1 MNCSRGAN
9 LLAPLALVWLA
20 ILRGLLY
27 TAAVPPWQAPDEF
40 RHFEYVR
47 LIVDKGRLVDYGDLS
62 QPLQEEIIAS
72 MVDHDYWRF
81 GYAPL
86 PYDQSDPPHI
96 FEEVM
101 PPVYAHMLY
110 QPPLYYAL
118 AALWLLPFSQADV
131 TTQLLIVRSFS
142 VLLGALTIL
151 VAFLITREVFPDD
164 LFMTIGVPM
173 MVALLPMHT
182 FINSSVNGDNLAELL
197 VSLVIL
203 VVIRSLR
210 PGFLFHALLLLP
222 LLLLAWF
229 TKRTALIG
237 VPIALTAIP
246 FCLWTRRIHI
256 PPKRFL
262 ASIGLF
268 ATVAGLALLSWG
280 DLRGWL
286 VGPLRKAAGYLI
298 LSENLGQFAQAFSPQ
313 TLPLYRHFLRTL
325 FESFWGRFGWMSIP
339 LPPFCYRVIAL
350 ITVIALGG
358 LIAFWVK
365 VIRKPW
371 LFSRQERSA
380 IALLMMAAASALLL
394 VMLGMIR
401 VRTIVP
407 EALPQGRYLF
417 PVIIP
422 LAFLFMLGLRE
433 VVPQRL
439 RPALL
444 LVTLNGF
451 FFFDLVCL
459 FYYLVPYYYG

>member
-1 MNCSRGAN
+1 
-9 LLAPLALVWLA
+9 
-20 ILRGLLY
+20 
-27 TAAVPPWQAPDEF
+27 
-40 RHFEYVR
+40 
-47 LIVDKGRLVDYGDLS
+47 
-62 QPLQEEIIAS
+62 
-72 MVDHDYWRF
+72 
-81 GYAPL
+81 
-86 PYDQSDPPHI
+86 
-96 FEEVM
+96 
-101 PPVYAHMLY
+101 
-110 QPPLYYAL
+110 
-118 AALWLLPFSQADV
+118 
-131 TTQLLIVRSFS
+131 
-142 VLLGALTIL
+142 
-151 VAFLITREVFPDD
+151 
-164 LFMTIGVPM
+164 
-173 MVALLPMHT
+173 
-182 FINSSVNGDNLAELL
+182 
-197 VSLVIL
+197 
-203 VVIRSLR
+203 
-210 PGFLFHALLLLP
+210 
-222 LLLLAWF
+222 
-229 TKRTALIG
+229 
-237 VPIALTAIP
+237 
-246 FCLWTRRIHI
+246 
-256 PPKRFL
+256 
-262 ASIGLF
+262 
-268 ATVAGLALLSWG
+268 
-280 DLRGWL
+280 
-286 VGPLRKAAGYLI
+286 LI

-339 LPPFCYRVIAL
+339 LPPFWYRVIAL

-380 IALLMMAAASALLL
+380 IALMMMAAASALLL